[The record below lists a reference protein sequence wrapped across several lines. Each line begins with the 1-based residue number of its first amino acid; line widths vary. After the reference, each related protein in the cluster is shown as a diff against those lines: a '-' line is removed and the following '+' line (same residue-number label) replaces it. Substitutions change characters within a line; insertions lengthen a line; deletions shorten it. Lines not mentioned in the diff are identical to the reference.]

1 VHPEH
6 TGGLQA
12 KEIRRVATE
21 LVRRISLLKGC
32 LPSTYGYTGK
42 QLLAAAGRV
51 NSVAGALSYRRRSRS
66 REACASLCV

>member
-1 VHPEH
+1 MHPEY

-32 LPSTYGYTGK
+32 LPSCYGYTGE
-42 QLLAAAGRV
+42 QLLAAAGRLD
-51 NSVAGALSYRRRSRS
+51 SVAGALSYPMEESEPRSM
-66 REACASLCV
+66 